1 MGPMQQLR
9 AATAAL
15 VVVVSLPFLQGA
27 AVANAAPVSPG
38 SVVEAATS
46 VGASAGPMAG
56 SAEAIPSGSNAGSVG
71 SLDAGSGLA
80 TSSDAPAGAPGSLG
94 ALGSLAPSPPIESC
108 PGPAPQ
114 VRTFGDTP
122 APVLGWSENLAFD
135 DLGRVWVSKTF
146 LDRVDA
152 YSPDGRVVDSV
163 AVRAPGGIALGP
175 DGRMHVAAG
184 TGYLADRS
192 DVVTFD
198 PAADGPEARLEAELD
213 SRKNGLAV
221 DADGNRYLT
230 SLDDHTLT
238 KVAPDG
244 QVDQEWSSR
253 AAIGVSNGIAIEG
266 DTAYVTQ
273 STSQTVLLSVPLDR
287 PDESTETVLTA
298 PPAVARGLDDLAVTD
313 DAFYVTSWTTGE
325 VFHVERDTG
334 EACVAVSGIP
344 RATAVVVADGF
355 GDFGERD
362 LLVTSLHGPIRHVT
376 LP

>member
-1 MGPMQQLR
+1 MQRFR

-15 VVVVSLPFLQGA
+15 VVVVSLPFLQGT
-27 AVANAAPVSPG
+27 AVAHALTPVSPG
-38 SVVEAATS
+38 SVVDAATS
-46 VGASAGPMAG
+46 VGGSLGPVAG
-56 SAEAIPSGSNAGSVG
+56 STEAVPSGSNAGSVG

-80 TSSDAPAGAPGSLG
+80 AGPGLTAGSGLAASSDATG
-94 ALGSLAPSPPIESC
+94 PIEPC

-114 VRTFGDTP
+114 VTTFGDTP
-122 APVLGWSENLAFD
+122 VPVLGWSENLAFD

-152 YSPDGRVVDSV
+152 YAPDGRVVDSV

-198 PAADGPEARLEAELD
+198 PAVDGPESRLEAELD

-230 SLDDHTLT
+230 SLDADTLT
-238 KVAPDG
+238 KVTPG
-244 QVDQEWSSR
+244 GRVDEEWSAR

-273 STSQTVLLSVPLDR
+273 STSRTVLLAVPLDE
-287 PDESTETVLTA
+287 PEATTATVLTA
-298 PPAVARGLDDLAVTD
+298 PPAVPRGLDDLAVTD
-313 DAFYVTSWTTGE
+313 DGFYVTSWTTGE
-325 VFHVERDTG
+325 VFHVERGTG

-362 LLVTSLHGPIRHVT
+362 LLVTSLHGPVRHVT

>member
-1 MGPMQQLR
+1 MQQLR

-15 VVVVSLPFLQGA
+15 VVVVSLPFLQGTA
-27 AVANAAPVSPG
+27 GANALTPVSPG
-38 SVVEAATS
+38 SVVDAATS
-46 VGASAGPMAG
+46 VGGSLGPVAG
-56 SAEAIPSGSNAGSVG
+56 SAEAIPSGSHAGSVG
-71 SLDAGSGLA
+71 ALDVGSGVA
-80 TSSDAPAGAPGSLG
+80 ASSDAPG
-94 ALGSLAPSPPIESC
+94 PIEPC

-114 VRTFGDTP
+114 VTTFGDSP
-122 APVLGWSENLAFD
+122 VPVLGWSENLASD
-135 DLGRVWVSKTF
+135 ELGQVWVSKTF

-152 YSPDGRVVDSV
+152 YSPDGRVVGSV

-230 SLDDHTLT
+230 SLDDETLT

-266 DTAYVTQ
+266 DTAFVTQ
-273 STSQTVLLSVPLDR
+273 STSRTVLHAVPLDR
-287 PDESTETVLTA
+287 PEDSTETVLTA

-355 GDFGERD
+355 GTFGDQD